1 MKMYKYII
9 GLMMFAGLVTSCNTD
24 NIGGVY
30 TPTAQNISFVSDE
43 AVNTLTSES
52 DIEVTI
58 GLLRNITKGE
68 YTAHYTLTSEQE
80 GVFTDLNGGTVTF
93 ADGSAKAYVTLKLNG
108 MEKGNEYKATL
119 TLSDADIETAD
130 ENIGKPTVITSVIV
144 MCDYDWVPAGT
155 CTFYDNTIDESTLT
169 AEGVSVENA
178 LGTNLYR
185 LVDAYKSIPDAG
197 LLDSGI
203 SFTLNDDGTFDIVRD
218 AEGVITNVSL
228 KGTAYPIVWLDKYA
242 PDYCNTAVEGNLYT
256 TNALIINGGKLYL
269 ASFSFEWDK

>member
-1 MKMYKYII
+1 MKIYKYVI

-43 AVNTLTSES
+43 AVNTITAES

-130 ENIGKPTVITSVIV
+130 ENIGDPTVITNVTV
-144 MCDYDWVPAGT
+144 KCDYEWVPAGT
-155 CTFYDNTIDESTLT
+155 CTFYDKNFDESTLT

-256 TNALIINGGKLYL
+256 TNAFIRIGGDLYL

>member
-43 AVNTLTSES
+43 AVNTITAES

>member
-1 MKMYKYII
+1 MYKYII

-43 AVNTLTSES
+43 AVNTITAES

-130 ENIGKPTVITSVIV
+130 ENIGDPTVITNVTV
-144 MCDYDWVPAGT
+144 MCDYEWVPAGT
-155 CTFYDNTIDESTLT
+155 CTFYDNNFDESTLT

-228 KGTAYPIVWLDKYA
+228 KGTAYPIIWLDKYA

-256 TNALIINGGKLYL
+256 TNAFILIGGDLYL

>member
-1 MKMYKYII
+1 MYKYII

-52 DIEVTI
+52 EIEVTVS
-58 GLLRNITKGE
+58 LLRNITKGE

-130 ENIGKPTVITSVIV
+130 ENIGKPTVITNVTV
-144 MCDYDWVPAGT
+144 MCDYEWVPAGT

-197 LLDSGI
+197 LLDSGL
-203 SFTLNDDGTFDIVRD
+203 SFTLNDDGSFDIVRD
-218 AEGVITNVSL
+218 AAGVITKLSL
-228 KGTAYPIVWLDKYA
+228 NGSVFPIVWIDQYA
-242 PDYCNTAVEGNLYT
+242 PTYCNTIVEGNIYT
-256 TNALIINGGKLYL
+256 TNALLVVGEDFYL
-269 ASFSFEWDK
+269 ASFSFEWDKDK

>member
-43 AVNTLTSES
+43 AVNTITAES

-130 ENIGKPTVITSVIV
+130 ENIGKPTVITNVTV
-144 MCDYDWVPAGT
+144 MCDYEWVPAGT

-218 AEGVITNVSL
+218 AEGVITNVSMG
-228 KGTAYPIVWLDKYA
+228 GTAYPIVWLDEFA

-256 TNALIINGGKLYL
+256 TNAFILIGGDLYL

>member
-1 MKMYKYII
+1 MYKYII

-43 AVNTLTSES
+43 AVNTITAES

-130 ENIGKPTVITSVIV
+130 ENIGDPTVITNVTV
-144 MCDYDWVPAGT
+144 LCDYEWVPAGT
-155 CTFYDNTIDESTLT
+155 CTFYDNIFDESTLT

-256 TNALIINGGKLYL
+256 TNALILISGSLYL

>member
-1 MKMYKYII
+1 MKIYKYVI

-43 AVNTLTSES
+43 AVNTITAES

-130 ENIGKPTVITSVIV
+130 ENIGDPTVITNVTV
-144 MCDYDWVPAGT
+144 KCDYEWVPAGT

-256 TNALIINGGKLYL
+256 TNAFIRIGGDLYL

>member
-1 MKMYKYII
+1 MYKYII

-43 AVNTLTSES
+43 AVNTITAES

-130 ENIGKPTVITSVIV
+130 ENIGDPTVITNVTV
-144 MCDYDWVPAGT
+144 MCDYEWVPAGT
-155 CTFYDNTIDESTLT
+155 CTFYDNNFDESTLT

-256 TNALIINGGKLYL
+256 TNAFILIGGDLYL

>member
-43 AVNTLTSES
+43 AVNTITAES

-130 ENIGKPTVITSVIV
+130 ENIGKPTVITNVTV
-144 MCDYDWVPAGT
+144 MCDYEWVPAGT

>member
-43 AVNTLTSES
+43 AVNTITAES

-130 ENIGKPTVITSVIV
+130 ENIGKPTVITNVTV
-144 MCDYDWVPAGT
+144 MCDYEWVPAGT

-256 TNALIINGGKLYL
+256 TNALILISGSLYL

>member
-1 MKMYKYII
+1 MYKYII

-43 AVNTLTSES
+43 AVNTITAES

-80 GVFTDLNGGTVTF
+80 GVFTDLNGGEVTF
-93 ADGSAKAYVTLKLNG
+93 ADGSAKAYVTLKLKG
-108 MEKGNEYKATL
+108 MEKGTEYKATL

-130 ENIGKPTVITSVIV
+130 ENIGKPTVITSVTV
-144 MCDYDWVPAGT
+144 MCDYEWVPAGT

-256 TNALIINGGKLYL
+256 TNAFILIGGDLYL

>member
-1 MKMYKYII
+1 MYKYII

-43 AVNTLTSES
+43 AVNTITAES

-58 GLLRNITKGE
+58 SLLRNITKGE

-130 ENIGKPTVITSVIV
+130 ENIGKPTVITNVTV
-144 MCDYDWVPAGT
+144 MCDYEWVPAGT

>member
-1 MKMYKYII
+1 MYKYII

-43 AVNTLTSES
+43 AVNTITAES

-58 GLLRNITKGE
+58 SLLRNITKGE

-130 ENIGKPTVITSVIV
+130 ENIGKPTVITSVTV
-144 MCDYDWVPAGT
+144 MCDYEWVPAGT

>member
-1 MKMYKYII
+1 MYKYII

-43 AVNTLTSES
+43 AVNTITAES

-80 GVFTDLNGGTVTF
+80 GVFTDLNGGEVTF
-93 ADGSAKAYVTLKLNG
+93 ADGSAKAYVTLKLKG

-144 MCDYDWVPAGT
+144 MCDYDWVPAGK
-155 CTFYDNTIDESTLT
+155 CTFHDTFF
-169 AEGVSVENA
+169 APEGEELVGEANVENA
-178 LGTNLYR
+178 SGTNLYR
-185 LVDAYKSIPDAG
+185 IIDPYKSLGIGAVDT
-197 LLDSGI
+197 GI
-203 SFTLNDDGTFDIVRD
+203 SFTLNDDGSFDVARN
-218 AEGVITNVSL
+218 AEGTITTVNYKDML
-228 KGTAYPIVWLDKYA
+228 CECVWVDKYA
-242 PDYCNTAVEGNLYT
+242 PDYIYTYVEGNFYGVSAFGLVDGDGYYFWT
-256 TNALIINGGKLYL
+256 FG
-269 ASFSFEWDK
+269 FEWNK

>member
-43 AVNTLTSES
+43 AVNTITAES

-130 ENIGKPTVITSVIV
+130 ENIGKPTVITNVTV
-144 MCDYDWVPAGT
+144 MCDYEWVPAGT

-218 AEGVITNVSL
+218 AEGVITNVSVQ
-228 KGTAYPIVWLDKYA
+228 GTAYPIVWLDKYA